1 MGDFSRVRLKISDTA
16 AQYRS
21 TSPNDESACT
31 TTLKNT
37 RHTHQ
42 GAANPHCPNPGIS
55 LCSHSREL
63 WKSTRRDVMP
73 LKSEELPLMTLG
85 ELTQAMSGQEGDR
98 VLMAKAEML
107 RRQTQAQLDA
117 CAAQQ
122 SLRVLREECELH
134 ALLRNRLGGFGLRNR
149 SGNGHCA
156 LHVLQLIDSGIA
168 GGDAWAI

>member
-1 MGDFSRVRLKISDTA
+1 
-16 AQYRS
+16 
-21 TSPNDESACT
+21 
-31 TTLKNT
+31 
-37 RHTHQ
+37 
-42 GAANPHCPNPGIS
+42 
-55 LCSHSREL
+55 
-63 WKSTRRDVMP
+63 MP

-168 GGDAWAI
+168 GGDAWVISDHLPL